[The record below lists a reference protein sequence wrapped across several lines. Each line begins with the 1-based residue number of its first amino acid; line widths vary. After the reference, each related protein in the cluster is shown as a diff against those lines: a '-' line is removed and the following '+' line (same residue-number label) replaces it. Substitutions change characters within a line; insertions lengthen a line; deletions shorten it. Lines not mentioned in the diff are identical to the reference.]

1 MNREMLIPS
10 SSGGGHMNDVQRE
23 QIRKLRGEGYS
34 YTKISQA
41 LGISE
46 NTIKTFCRRKGLGG
60 VALSPAPVKET
71 GHFCLFCGVA
81 VMQTAGRKE
90 KRFCSDCCRNKWW
103 NSHLDRVNRK
113 ANYKF
118 ICPCCKKSFT
128 AYGNKNRKY
137 CSHTCYIKDR
147 FGGIGS

>member
-1 MNREMLIPS
+1 
-10 SSGGGHMNDVQRE
+10 MNDAQRE
-23 QIRKLRGEGYS
+23 QIRQLRGEGHS
-34 YTKISQA
+34 YKKISRV

-46 NTIKTFCRRKGLGG
+46 NTIKTFCRRNRLGG
-60 VALSPAPVKET
+60 VVQQSVAIKKD
-71 GHFCLFCGVA
+71 GYFCLCCGVP
-81 VMQTAGRKE
+81 VIQMEGRKE
-90 KRFCSDCCRNKWW
+90 KKFCSDRCRNKWW

-113 ANYKF
+113 ANYEF

>member
-1 MNREMLIPS
+1 
-10 SSGGGHMNDVQRE
+10 MNDAQRE
-23 QIRKLRGEGYS
+23 QIRQLRGEGRS
-34 YTKISQA
+34 YKKISRV

-46 NTIKTFCRRKGLGG
+46 NTIKTFCRRNRLGG
-60 VALSPAPVKET
+60 VVQQSAAIKKD
-71 GHFCLFCGVA
+71 GYFCLCCGVP
-81 VMQTAGRKE
+81 VIQMEGRKE
-90 KRFCSDCCRNKWW
+90 KKFCSDRCRNKWW

-113 ANYKF
+113 ANYEF
-118 ICPCCKKSFT
+118 ICPYCKKSFT